1 MKKIILVVSL
11 FSVTCLLVIAQT
23 KKPIKKTIDNPAAS
37 IERGKSVYQRECL
50 SCHQADGGG
59 VPHMNPPLAGSTD
72 VIGVD
77 KKKII
82 GIVLHGMTDRIP
94 LDDEY
99 YSNNMASH
107 ANLTNQ
113 QIADVLSFVRNSF
126 GNKADVVTLA
136 EVAAVRAG
144 KKK

>member
-1 MKKIILVVSL
+1 MKKIVLVFTF
-11 FSVTCLLVIAQT
+11 FSAACLLVVAQT
-23 KKPIKKTIDNPAAS
+23 KKPAKKTIDTPAAS
-37 IERGKSVYQRECL
+37 IERGNGIYQRECL

-59 VPHMNPPLAGSTD
+59 VPHMNPPLAGSSD
-72 VIGVD
+72 VVGVD

-107 ANLTNQ
+107 AYLTNQ

-126 GNKADVVTLA
+126 GNKATVVTEA
-136 EVAAVRAG
+136 EVAVVRGG

>member
-1 MKKIILVVSL
+1 MKKIILVASL
-11 FSVTCLLVIAQT
+11 FSFICLFVIAQT
-23 KKPIKKTIDNPAAS
+23 KKPIKKQDDSPATS
-37 IERGKSVYQRECL
+37 IERGRVIYQRECL

-59 VPHMNPPLAGSTD
+59 VPHMNPPLAGSSD
-72 VIGVD
+72 VVGID

-82 GIVLHGMTDRIP
+82 GIVLNGMTDRIP

-107 ANLTNQ
+107 SYLTNQ
-113 QIADVLSFVRNSF
+113 QIADVLTFARNSF

-136 EVAAVRAG
+136 EVAAVRGG